1 MKFYLMEVISMFL
14 PILEFIMLFFGKI
27 IFLYMLVVIFSYS
40 IMLIFASIELRKNY
54 KLNRTEIEEDYI
66 DVIYTKPV
74 SIIVPAYNEEVGVVE
89 SIHSLL
95 SLRYPLVEIIVVNDG
110 STDLTQEKV
119 IEQFKMK
126 KTDKVLREQLPT
138 KKVLSIYRSEIH
150 PNLLLVEKE
159 NGGKADALNT
169 GINIAQYPYFCSIDG
184 DSLLQE
190 QALLHVMKP
199 VILSNEEVIATGGNI
214 RIANGLN
221 VHLGSVFESSNS
233 SNLLVVMQI
242 VEYLR
247 AFLLGRIALS
257 KLNLVLIISGAFSVF
272 SKRWV
277 IAVGGYSTHTIGED
291 MELVVKLQR
300 LIKEKKLK
308 KRIEF
313 VSDPVCWT
321 EAPQSLEILRKQRRR
336 WHQGLIESLWKHK
349 KITFNPKYGSI
360 GTVAF
365 PYFWLVE
372 CLGPLIELGGYAYV
386 IICFFLGDIYL
397 EFALVLSLLFILYG
411 SVLSVASIIL
421 EAWSTN
427 TYPKKKVVIRL
438 IFMALTEIFW
448 YKPLTL
454 FWRLEGIIHFLR
466 GRSEWGNMSR
476 VGMSK
481 GPSK

>member
-1 MKFYLMEVISMFL
+1 MLLSTV
-14 PILEFIMLFFGKI
+14 EFIMLFFGKV
-27 IFLYMLVVIFSYS
+27 IFFYMLLVVISYS
-40 IMLIFASIELRKNY
+40 IMLLFATIELRKRY
-54 KLNRTEIEEDYI
+54 KLNTSEIEEDYI
-66 DVIYTKPV
+66 DVLYTKPV
-74 SIIVPAYNEEVGVVE
+74 SIIVPAFNEEVGVVE
-89 SIHSLL
+89 SVHALL
-95 SLRYPLVEIIVVNDG
+95 SLRYPLTEIIVVNDG

-119 IEQFKMK
+119 IEQFNMK
-126 KTDKVLREQLPT
+126 KVNKIVREQLPT

-150 PNLLLVEKE
+150 PNLLLVEKD
-159 NGGKADALNT
+159 NGGKADALNA
-169 GINIAQYPYFCSIDG
+169 GINISQYPYFCSIDG

-190 QALLHVMKP
+190 HALLQVMKP
-199 VILSNEEVIATGGNI
+199 IISSNEEVIATGGNI

-221 VHLGSVFESSNS
+221 VHLGSVLESSSS

-272 SKRWV
+272 SKKWV
-277 IAVGGYSTHTIGED
+277 VDVGGYSTHTIGED

-300 LIKEKKLK
+300 MIKEKKLK

-313 VSDPVCWT
+313 VPDPVCFT
-321 EAPQSLEILRKQRRR
+321 EAPQSLGILRKQRRR

-365 PYFWLVE
+365 PYFWIVE
-372 CLGPLIELGGYAYV
+372 CLGPLIELGGYLY
-386 IICFFLGDIYL
+386 IIVCFFLGDIYF
-397 EFALVLSLLFILYG
+397 EFAIMLSLLFILYG
-411 SVLSVASIIL
+411 SLLSVASIIF

-427 TYPKKKVVIRL
+427 SYPKRIAVIRL
-438 IFMALTEIFW
+438 VSMALTEIFW

-454 FWRLEGIIHFLR
+454 YWRLEGIIHFLR
-466 GRSEWGNMSR
+466 GRSEWGTMSR
-476 VGMSK
+476 VGISK
-481 GPSK
+481 GTSK

>member
-1 MKFYLMEVISMFL
+1 MVVTDMALTLLHFT
-14 PILEFIMLFFGKI
+14 MLFFGEI
-27 IFLYMLVVIFSYS
+27 IFIYMLVVIFSYS
-40 IMLIFASIELRKNY
+40 IMLIFASIELRKKY
-54 KLNRTEIEEDYI
+54 KLNRIEIEEEYI

-74 SIIVPAYNEEVGVVE
+74 SIIVPAFNEEVGVVE
-89 SIHSLL
+89 SVHSLL
-95 SLRYPLVEIIVVNDG
+95 SLRYPLTEIIIVNDG
-110 STDLTQEKV
+110 STDLTQEKL
-119 IEQFKMK
+119 IKQFKMK
-126 KTDKVLREQLPT
+126 KTEKILRAQIPT
-138 KKVLSIYRSEIH
+138 KKVLSVYQSEIH
-150 PNLLLVEKE
+150 PNLILVEKE
-159 NGGKADALNT
+159 NGGKADALNV
-169 GINIAQYPYFCSIDG
+169 GINLSQYPYFCSIDG

-190 QALLHVMKP
+190 RALLHVMKP
-199 VILSNEEVIATGGNI
+199 IILSDGEVIATGGNI

-221 VHLGSVFESSNS
+221 VHLGSVLESSNS
-233 SNLLVVMQI
+233 RNLLVVMQV

-257 KLNLVLIISGAFSVF
+257 KLNLVMIISGAFSVF
-272 SKRWV
+272 SKKWV
-277 IAVGGYSTHTIGED
+277 VEVGGYSTNTIGED

-300 LIKEKKLK
+300 LIKEKRSK

-313 VSDPVCWT
+313 VPDPVCFT
-321 EAPQSLEILRKQRRR
+321 EAPQNLAILRKQRRR
-336 WHQGLIESLWKHK
+336 WHQGLVESLWKHK

-372 CLGPLIELGGYAYV
+372 CLGPLIELGGYIY
-386 IICFFLGDIYL
+386 IIVCFFLGDIYL
-397 EFALVLSLLFILYG
+397 EFAIILSLLFVLYG
-411 SVLSVASIIL
+411 SILSVASIIL

-427 TYPKKKVVIRL
+427 IYPKRIAVIRL

-466 GRSEWGNMSR
+466 GRSEWGTMSR